1 MNIEKLK
8 SELISQKNSKFKG
21 NIYHYS
27 QVNFAYNSN
36 KIEGTHLSED
46 ETEEIFVTNSYI
58 PKEDDVVKLDDLI
71 EMKNHFRLFDYMLDV
86 YEKKL
91 DKEIIIEMNKILKR
105 GTSDEDNPRY
115 NVGGFKIV
123 PNKIG
128 LINVLNTS
136 SPKDT
141 PKDIDNLL
149 SWYNSIENVTLEDII
164 EFHYRFEKIH
174 PFGSGNGRVG
184 RMIMFKECLKNNI
197 MPFIVLDNDKPFY
210 LRGLNNYEIDK
221 MFLIDTVKHEQDL
234 YEIAVNN
241 MLDFGILILKKV
253 SENP

>member
-8 SELISQKNSKFKG
+8 RELVSQKNSKFKG

-36 KIEGTHLSED
+36 KIEGSHLSED

-58 PKEDDVVKLDDLI
+58 PKSDDVVKLDDLI
-71 EMKNHFRLFDYMLDV
+71 EMKNHFRLFDYMLDI

-91 DKEIIIEMNKILKR
+91 DKNIIIEMNKILKK

-123 PNKIG
+123 TNKIG
-128 LINVLNTS
+128 LINVINTS

-149 SWYNSIENVTLEDII
+149 SWYNSLKNITLEDII
-164 EFHYRFEKIH
+164 EFHYKFEKIH
-174 PFGSGNGRVG
+174 PFGDGNGRVG
-184 RMIMFKECLKNNI
+184 RMIMFKECLKNDI
-197 MPFIVLDNDKPFY
+197 MPFIILDSDKPFY
-210 LRGLNNYEIDK
+210 LRGLKNYENDK
-221 MFLIDTVKHEQDL
+221 MFLIDTIKHEQDL
-234 YEIAVNN
+234 YEVAVND
-241 MLDFGILILKKV
+241 MLDFDI
-253 SENP
+253 

>member
-8 SELISQKNSKFKG
+8 RELVSQKNSKFKG

-58 PKEDDVVKLDDLI
+58 PKSDDVVKLDDLI
-71 EMKNHFRLFDYMLDV
+71 EMKNHFRLFDYMLDI

-91 DKEIIIEMNKILKR
+91 DKNIIIEMNKILKR

-128 LINVLNTS
+128 LINVINTS
-136 SPKDT
+136 LPKDT

-149 SWYNSIENVTLEDII
+149 SWYNSLKNITLEDII
-164 EFHYRFEKIH
+164 EFHYKFEKIH
-174 PFGSGNGRVG
+174 PFGDGNGRVG
-184 RMIMFKECLKNNI
+184 RMIMFKECLKNDI
-197 MPFIVLDNDKPFY
+197 MPFIILDSDKPFY
-210 LRGLNNYEIDK
+210 LRGLKNYENDK
-221 MFLIDTVKHEQDL
+221 MFLIDTIKNEQDL
-234 YEIAVNN
+234 YEVAVND
-241 MLDFGILILKKV
+241 MLDFEI
-253 SENP
+253 

>member
-8 SELISQKNSKFKG
+8 RELVSQKNSKFKG

-36 KIEGTHLSED
+36 KIEGSHLSED

-58 PKEDDVVKLDDLI
+58 PKSDDVVKLDDLI
-71 EMKNHFRLFDYMLDV
+71 EMKNHFRLFDYMLDI

-91 DKEIIIEMNKILKR
+91 DKNIIIEMNKILKR

-128 LINVLNTS
+128 LINVINTS
-136 SPKDT
+136 LPNDT

-149 SWYNSIENVTLEDII
+149 SWYNSLKNITLEDII
-164 EFHYRFEKIH
+164 EFHYKFEKIH
-174 PFGSGNGRVG
+174 PFGDGNGRVG
-184 RMIMFKECLKNNI
+184 RMIMFKECLKNDI
-197 MPFIVLDNDKPFY
+197 MPFIILDSDKPFY
-210 LRGLNNYEIDK
+210 LRGLKNYENDK
-221 MFLIDTVKHEQDL
+221 MFLIDTIKHEQDL
-234 YEIAVNN
+234 YEVAVND
-241 MLDFGILILKKV
+241 MLDFEI
-253 SENP
+253 

>member
-8 SELISQKNSKFKG
+8 RELVSQKNSKFKV

-58 PKEDDVVKLDDLI
+58 PKSDDVVKLDDLI
-71 EMKNHFRLFDYMLDV
+71 EMKNHFRLFDYMLDI

-91 DKEIIIEMNKILKR
+91 DKNIIIEMNKILKR

-128 LINVLNTS
+128 LINVINTS

-149 SWYNSIENVTLEDII
+149 SWYNSLKNITLEDII
-164 EFHYRFEKIH
+164 EFHYKFEKIH
-174 PFGSGNGRVG
+174 PFGDGNGRVG
-184 RMIMFKECLKNNI
+184 RMIMFKECLKNDI
-197 MPFIVLDNDKPFY
+197 MPFIILDSDKPFY
-210 LRGLNNYEIDK
+210 LRGLKNYENDK
-221 MFLIDTVKHEQDL
+221 MFLIDTIKHEQDL
-234 YEIAVNN
+234 YEVAVND
-241 MLDFGILILKKV
+241 MLDFDI
-253 SENP
+253 

>member
-8 SELISQKNSKFKG
+8 RELVSQKNSKFKG

-46 ETEEIFVTNSYI
+46 ETEDIFVTNSYI
-58 PKEDDVVKLDDLI
+58 PKSDDVVKLDDLI
-71 EMKNHFRLFDYMLDV
+71 EMKNHFRLFDYMLDI

-91 DKEIIIEMNKILKR
+91 DKNIIIEMNKILKR

-128 LINVLNTS
+128 LINVINTS

-141 PKDIDNLL
+141 PRDIDNLL
-149 SWYNSIENVTLEDII
+149 SWYNSLKNITIEDII
-164 EFHYRFEKIH
+164 EFHYKFEKIH
-174 PFGSGNGRVG
+174 PFGDGNGRVG
-184 RMIMFKECLKNNI
+184 RMIMFKECLKNDI
-197 MPFIVLDNDKPFY
+197 MPFIILDSDKPFY
-210 LRGLNNYEIDK
+210 LRGLKNYENDK
-221 MFLIDTVKHEQDL
+221 MFLIDTIKHEQDL
-234 YEIAVNN
+234 YEVAVND
-241 MLDFGILILKKV
+241 MLDFEI
-253 SENP
+253 

>member
-8 SELISQKNSKFKG
+8 RELISQKNSKFKG

-71 EMKNHFRLFDYMLDV
+71 EMKNHFRLFDYMLDI

-128 LINVLNTS
+128 LINVIDTS

-174 PFGSGNGRVG
+174 PFGDGNGRVG

-210 LRGLNNYEIDK
+210 LRGLKNYENDK

-234 YEIAVNN
+234 YEIAVND
-241 MLDFGILILKKV
+241 MLDFEI
-253 SENP
+253 

>member
-8 SELISQKNSKFKG
+8 RELVSQKNSKFKG

-58 PKEDDVVKLDDLI
+58 PKSDDVVKLDDLI
-71 EMKNHFRLFDYMLDV
+71 EMKNHFRLFDYMLDI

-91 DKEIIIEMNKILKR
+91 DKNIIIEMNKILKR

-128 LINVLNTS
+128 LINVINTS

-149 SWYNSIENVTLEDII
+149 SWYNSLKNITLEDII
-164 EFHYRFEKIH
+164 EFHYKFEKIH
-174 PFGSGNGRVG
+174 PFGDGNGRVG
-184 RMIMFKECLKNNI
+184 RMIMFKECLKNDI
-197 MPFIVLDNDKPFY
+197 MPFIILDSDKPFY
-210 LRGLNNYEIDK
+210 LRGLKNYENDK
-221 MFLIDTVKHEQDL
+221 MFLIDTIKHEQDL
-234 YEIAVNN
+234 YEVAVND
-241 MLDFGILILKKV
+241 MLDFEI
-253 SENP
+253 

>member
-8 SELISQKNSKFKG
+8 RELVSQKNSKFKG

-36 KIEGTHLSED
+36 KIEGSHLSED

-58 PKEDDVVKLDDLI
+58 PKSDDVVKLDDLI
-71 EMKNHFRLFDYMLDV
+71 EMKNHFRLFDYMLDI

-91 DKEIIIEMNKILKR
+91 DKNIIIEMNKILKK

-128 LINVLNTS
+128 LINVINTS

-149 SWYNSIENVTLEDII
+149 SWYNSLKNITLEDII
-164 EFHYRFEKIH
+164 EFHYKFEKIH
-174 PFGSGNGRVG
+174 PFGDGNGRVG
-184 RMIMFKECLKNNI
+184 RMIMFKECLKNDI
-197 MPFIVLDNDKPFY
+197 MPFIILDSDKPFY
-210 LRGLNNYEIDK
+210 LRGLKNYENDK
-221 MFLIDTVKHEQDL
+221 MFLIDTIKHEQDL
-234 YEIAVNN
+234 YEVAVND
-241 MLDFGILILKKV
+241 MLDFDI
-253 SENP
+253 

>member
-8 SELISQKNSKFKG
+8 RELVSQKNSKFKG

-46 ETEEIFVTNSYI
+46 ETEEIFITNSYI
-58 PKEDDVVKLDDLI
+58 PKSDDVVKLDDLI
-71 EMKNHFRLFDYMLDV
+71 EMKNHFRLFDYMLDI

-91 DKEIIIEMNKILKR
+91 DKNIIIEMNKILKR

-128 LINVLNTS
+128 LINVINTS

-149 SWYNSIENVTLEDII
+149 SWYNSLKNITLEDII
-164 EFHYRFEKIH
+164 EFHYKFEKIH
-174 PFGSGNGRVG
+174 PFGDGNGRVG
-184 RMIMFKECLKNNI
+184 RMIMFKECLKNDI
-197 MPFIVLDNDKPFY
+197 MPFIILDSDKPFY
-210 LRGLNNYEIDK
+210 LRGLKNYENDK
-221 MFLIDTVKHEQDL
+221 MFLIDTIKNEQDL
-234 YEIAVNN
+234 YEVAVND
-241 MLDFGILILKKV
+241 MLDFEI
-253 SENP
+253 